1 MTCYLWKDKGQ
12 IPHITYIV
20 KTKHTRVMKSISLC
34 NSLISELKFPEMYY
48 SCDKNE
54 NNMSVLVLPKCILFL
69 WRFGV
74 KIKWKIFSS
83 NSETSPFCLH
93 LLSVIIASLDM
104 QPAGQAFRLRAGHS
118 EQATLYAK
126 EMYFEKTW
134 YKKYLDL
141 IENKSGVYLVSL
153 AAVFV
158 SSRNAP
164 PQKRKSVAWRDK
176 NGSQGD

>member
-1 MTCYLWKDKGQ
+1 
-12 IPHITYIV
+12 
-20 KTKHTRVMKSISLC
+20 
-34 NSLISELKFPEMYY
+34 
-48 SCDKNE
+48 
-54 NNMSVLVLPKCILFL
+54 
-69 WRFGV
+69 
-74 KIKWKIFSS
+74 
-83 NSETSPFCLH
+83 
-93 LLSVIIASLDM
+93 M

-134 YKKYLDL
+134 QKKYLDL
-141 IENKSGVYLVSL
+141 IENQSGVYLVSL